1 MDKILKSLRETAS
14 MTQEAVA
21 DNLGISVNTLQNW
34 ERYDS
39 LTKESLHNLMDL
51 YGLDQ
56 QQRNNVVLEIFGKPH
71 STSEIPNKDN
81 LPYFL
86 LNGRQ
91 DVIEVAQRAV
101 LSFEE
106 MELFGYSYY
115 GYGSSKCMLGY
126 ALFKDY
132 GGYFHTM
139 DMIRHIESKIGGY
152 MTMSDKGICDFVYNY
167 GLQNPGKGFSFCQLD
182 ATTIENEIGNL
193 PETAL
198 NNPVEIKNLGKYCKA
213 VCEPIFLGTSTKKN
227 NEIDSIVKTSIV
239 DAHSE
244 YYQSNFSYSLKLNE
258 ICSQC
263 FEIQENEISDPEYL
277 EKKAQY
283 LSDREAYDEHP
294 DLYDRAPS
302 FKYEYEYWLKLTE
315 IGEQYIKWMES

>member
-21 DNLGISVNTLQNW
+21 DTLGISVNTLQNW

-56 QQRNNVVLEIFGKPH
+56 QQRNNIVLEIFGKPH

-106 MELFGYSYY
+106 MELFGYCKCQHKNVGFISY
-115 GYGSSKCMLGY
+115 K
-126 ALFKDY
+126 
-132 GGYFHTM
+132 H
-139 DMIRHIESKIGGY
+139 
-152 MTMSDKGICDFVYNY
+152 V
-167 GLQNPGKGFSFCQLD
+167 
-182 ATTIENEIGNL
+182 
-193 PETAL
+193 
-198 NNPVEIKNLGKYCKA
+198 
-213 VCEPIFLGTSTKKN
+213 
-227 NEIDSIVKTSIV
+227 VKTTCL
-239 DAHSE
+239 
-244 YYQSNFSYSLKLNE
+244 YE
-258 ICSQC
+258 I
-263 FEIQENEISDPEYL
+263 F
-277 EKKAQY
+277 
-283 LSDREAYDEHP
+283 
-294 DLYDRAPS
+294 
-302 FKYEYEYWLKLTE
+302 
-315 IGEQYIKWMES
+315 